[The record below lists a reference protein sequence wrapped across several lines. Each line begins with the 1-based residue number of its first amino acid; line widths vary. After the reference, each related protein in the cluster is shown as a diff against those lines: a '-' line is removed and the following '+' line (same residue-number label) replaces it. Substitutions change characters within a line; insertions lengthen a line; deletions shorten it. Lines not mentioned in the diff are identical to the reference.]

1 MAGFLPP
8 LGTLIGTVSAI
19 GSAPATTQA
28 GTPEPWRP
36 PQWASGTPALTMT
49 ATDPATQQTTAYVFD
64 NVMRIEHLCPTVV
77 TLNPVQTG
85 ANISDHSYI
94 VPPRLIVEIGMSDAM
109 QSFTATQWADGP
121 SRSVNAY
128 RTLVAIQGALQPVQL
143 STRLNDYDTM
153 MIADIRAE
161 DDASTA
167 YGLRAIVTFQQV
179 VTANVETSSA
189 SSLIGTTGNP
199 VSADPQTTGQTIIGQ
214 QLPQT
219 VPPSIQSQNSISN
232 ASSLGLSLS
241 QIPTIAGQG
250 TWSSYPLSG
259 LSTVFPGVG

>member
-1 MAGFLPP
+1 MGGFLPP
-8 LGTLIGTVSAI
+8 LGSLIGAVSAL
-19 GSAPATTQA
+19 SSLPATIPS

-36 PQWASGTPALTMT
+36 TQWANGGPPLTMT
-49 ATDPATQQTTAYVFD
+49 ATDPVTQQTTAYVFD
-64 NVMRIEHLCPTVV
+64 SVLRIEHLSPTVV

-85 ANISDHSYI
+85 ANISDHAFI
-94 VPPRLIVEIGMSDAM
+94 VPARLIVEIGMSDAM

-128 RTLVAIQGALQPVQL
+128 RTLVAIQAALQPVQL
-143 STRLNDYDTM
+143 STRLNDYNTM

-167 YGLRAIVTFQQV
+167 YGLKAIVTFQEI
-179 VTANVETSSA
+179 VTASVESSA
-189 SSLIGTTGNP
+189 SSSLVGTTGSP
-199 VSADPQTTGQTIIGQ
+199 VSALPQTTGQTVIGQ
-214 QLPQT
+214 QQPQSI
-219 VPPSIQSQNSISN
+219 PPSIQSQNSVSN

-241 QIPTIAGQG
+241 QIPSIAGEG
-250 TWSSYPLSG
+250 GWSSYPLSG